1 MARHRYIYTLCL
13 ASWICLGMQPF
24 LSPLGVKVQSLNS
37 GCAVLGIFRGL
48 YLVSHVGYVLLQ
60 GDTVRQ
66 GETGFDKATTP
77 IPSSH
82 DYFQIT
88 SKLIFTSQPTVLSHE
103 LNYYGWDDER

>member
-1 MARHRYIYTLCL
+1 
-13 ASWICLGMQPF
+13 MQLF
-24 LSPLGVKVQSLNS
+24 LSPPGVKVQSLHS

-48 YLVSHVGYVLLQ
+48 YLVSHVGYVLL
-60 GDTVRQ
+60 Q

-88 SKLIFTSQPTVLSHE
+88 SKLIFTPQHTVLSHE